1 MNMNPSDIVKEY
13 DAVLEKRLE
22 YGVAAPLSLLPYS
35 KAEIKSALKSAMA
48 ETDSPEERERLKNGF
63 ITLAEFI
70 PDVVAERVNQD
81 LKDVADAECEVSKDP
96 EPVTRDV
103 MAEVVEAQKGIADE
117 GAKLLAEITAYLAQL

>member
-13 DAVLEKRLE
+13 NVVLEKRQE

-35 KAEIKSALKSAMA
+35 KTEIKSALRSAMA
-48 ETDSPEERERLKNGF
+48 ETDSPDERERLKNSF

-70 PDVVAERVNQD
+70 PDVVAERINQD

-103 MAEVVEAQKGIADE
+103 MAEVVETQKRIADE
-117 GAKLLAEITAYLAQL
+117 GAQLLAEITTYLTQL